1 MKIQQLHQAAQAAGL
16 EDWGTA
22 GLPGAE
28 ATRLFGRQYMI
39 PGNEAVDTGVF
50 ECEPGSWRRS
60 VEQAEVMHFLSG
72 SGTFTPDGGEAI
84 HFRGGDTLFFAANT
98 EGLWQIHAKMRKIY
112 VIF

>member
-1 MKIQQLHQAAQAAGL
+1 
-16 EDWGTA
+16 
-22 GLPGAE
+22 
-28 ATRLFGRQYMI
+28 
-39 PGNEAVDTGVF
+39 
-50 ECEPGSWRRS
+50 
-60 VEQAEVMHFLSG
+60 MHFLSG